1 MVGFT
6 FASVSDLILNTLIQ
20 LLHLLKIYWQ
30 TRLKIRLIG
39 YILKIYID
47 AVYT

>member
-6 FASVSDLILNTLIQ
+6 FANVSDLIFKYFNSAL
-20 LLHLLKIYWQ
+20 LLKFIDKQ
-30 TRLKIRLIG
+30 GLKIRLIG

>member
-6 FASVSDLILNTLIQ
+6 FDVSDLIFKYFNSASTY
-20 LLHLLKIYWQ
+20 LKKFIDKQ
-30 TRLKIRLIG
+30 GLKIRLIG

>member
-20 LLHLLKIYWQ
+20 LLHLLKFIDKQ
-30 TRLKIRLIG
+30 GLKIRLIG

>member
-6 FASVSDLILNTLIQ
+6 FAVSDLIFKYFNSASTYQ
-20 LLHLLKIYWQ
+20 KIYWQ
-30 TRLKIRLIG
+30 TRIENTLDWL
-39 YILKIYID
+39 ILKIYID

>member
-6 FASVSDLILNTLIQ
+6 FANVSDLIFKYSAPPPTKKFIDKQ
-20 LLHLLKIYWQ
+20 
-30 TRLKIRLIG
+30 RLKIRLIG